1 MSVPVRVVTLL
12 VAFAAVVVVAVYVVV
27 HYMVGTLPTV
37 DYTHAASG
45 GQVNVVLQEDP
56 QNNSSSRPDWVSY
69 YTMKPGANPM
79 SQASWVHTTLFSVP
93 ANTRVNLTILGYDG
107 CTPPRNNYWSQVQGT
122 IGNVIA
128 FQQFKDPGK
137 PQGAVHVTPTLNG
150 WSHCAVGHTFAIPSL
165 HLFVPVGSPDASA
178 SLCSS
183 SPCVSGPYTLE
194 KFSFRTPSHGGEF
207 RWQCFVPCGGG
218 FIDGNGGPMQTFGY
232 MAGQMTV
239 VAS

>member
-1 MSVPVRVVTLL
+1 
-12 VAFAAVVVVAVYVVV
+12 
-27 HYMVGTLPTV
+27 
-37 DYTHAASG
+37 
-45 GQVNVVLQEDP
+45 
-56 QNNSSSRPDWVSY
+56 
-69 YTMKPGANPM
+69 
-79 SQASWVHTTLFSVP
+79 
-93 ANTRVNLTILGYDG
+93 VNLTILGYDG

>member
-69 YTMKPGANPM
+69 YTMKPGANPT

-128 FQQFKDPGK
+128 FQQFRDPGK

-218 FIDGNGGPMQTFGY
+218 FIDGNGGPMQTLGY

-239 VAS
+239 VGS

>member
-1 MSVPVRVVTLL
+1 M
-12 VAFAAVVVVAVYVVV
+12 
-27 HYMVGTLPTV
+27 
-37 DYTHAASG
+37 
-45 GQVNVVLQEDP
+45 
-56 QNNSSSRPDWVSY
+56 
-69 YTMKPGANPM
+69 
-79 SQASWVHTTLFSVP
+79 
-93 ANTRVNLTILGYDG
+93 
-107 CTPPRNNYWSQVQGT
+107 
-122 IGNVIA
+122 
-128 FQQFKDPGK
+128 
-137 PQGAVHVTPTLNG
+137 HVTPTLNG

-183 SPCVSGPYTLE
+183 SPCVSGPYTLQ

>member
-1 MSVPVRVVTLL
+1 MSVPVREVTLL
-12 VAFAAVVVVAVYVVV
+12 VAFAAVVVVAVYVVE

-107 CTPPRNNYWSQVQGT
+107 CTPPRNNYSSQVQGT

-183 SPCVSGPYTLE
+183 SPCVSGPYTLQ